1 MSEQGQ
7 VRNVINWF
15 EIPAADLE
23 KVAGFYEAILALKL
37 KRERFGG
44 GQMAVFPYARPG
56 VSGAVMEVPELAG
69 KPAGTV
75 VYLNCDDR
83 LEEVAGRVKA
93 AGGKLLTPRVDLP
106 EGMGS
111 FFHIADNE
119 GNRVGLHGTVRA

>member
-1 MSEQGQ
+1 MDEA
-7 VRNVINWF
+7 RNVINWF

-23 KVAGFYEAILALKL
+23 KVAGFYEKILALEL

-69 KPAGTV
+69 KPTGTV
-75 VYLNCDDR
+75 IYLNCDDR
-83 LEEVAGRVKA
+83 LEEVAGRVEA
-93 AGGKLLTPRVDLP
+93 AGGRLLTPRVDLP

-111 FFHIADNE
+111 FFHIEDAE
-119 GNRVGLHGTVRA
+119 GNRVGLHGTVRI